1 MLRRFAFVL
10 VLALAASPAVAE
22 TVVVC
27 DTDDPVVPTRV
38 LAVHF
43 SAHGPAFPGALID
56 PDLTA
61 AQASGFPFS
70 RWKCSG
76 SDVVPMTQGERD
88 AIDAAELAAREALAL
103 SLYGQTGCDLTSGD
117 QFIGLCQAGEV
128 LTSAAFTDAV
138 LDVIKRRLDVADK
151 EYLVRSGA
159 NIIGAPAMP
168 TGDQATGQP
177 NFSVTTVEQAITGA
191 TVTFTRSNPL
201 SRYGFY
207 ASVRLTK
214 DTGTTARVVTLRL
227 RRASDNGLVGVPCV
241 IRSQPLASTEMGAC
255 TWFPIEVNPPA
266 GAETYALT
274 AIVGAGNATVTA
286 FELRLQEGS

>member
-1 MLRRFAFVL
+1 MLRRFAF

-22 TVVVC
+22 TVVTC
-27 DTDDPVVPTRV
+27 PGGQPVVPDRV
-38 LAVHF
+38 TFYAT
-43 SAHGPAFPGALID
+43 SQHGPSFPGSLID
-56 PDLTA
+56 PDLSA
-61 AQASGFPFS
+61 VLAFPWQE
-70 RWKCSG
+70 WKCVG
-76 SDVVPMTQGERD
+76 ATVVRMTQGERD

-241 IRSQPLASTEMGAC
+241 IRSQPLATTEMGAC